1 MSKTKI
7 AWIRR
12 PLAWV
17 GLTGMCLCCAIL
29 GLLGVFIHWQNESV
43 LTRDEIEECLAKPHE
58 SWDSLAK
65 CLCEHSEAGNR
76 EVFESRAITGY
87 EKINGFLLHGDIG
100 ERLVLN
106 TRGGAQRGDLN
117 QVVQAMWVGADKLG
131 SWGSG
136 GAVYEWYIL
145 VDKRGRLVGWV
156 PMFNDPAP

>member
-1 MSKTKI
+1 MSKMKI
-7 AWIRR
+7 AKTKGR
-12 PLAWV
+12 LAWIALGGV
-17 GLTGMCLCCAIL
+17 FLCCAVL
-29 GLLGVFIHWQNESV
+29 GLLVAFLNWQDERL
-43 LTRDEIEECLAKPHE
+43 LTKEEIEECLAKPHE

-87 EKINGFLLHGDIG
+87 EKINGFLLQGDIG

-106 TRGGAQRGDLN
+106 TRGGAQRDDLN

-145 VDKRGRLVGWV
+145 VDKRGRVVGWI
-156 PMFNDPAP
+156 PMFSEPAA